1 MKPTIIIEKKNRV
14 DSFNCTPSILH
25 LFLDS
30 NITLTV
36 IMDYINLFK
45 SSLNAVNLLH
55 DHLTRPTR
63 YMMDPLYYHE
73 IFT

>member
-1 MKPTIIIEKKNRV
+1 MKPTIIIEKKNRI

-45 SSLNAVNLLH
+45 SLLNAVIYDMTISPGQH
-55 DHLTRPTR
+55 
-63 YMMDPLYYHE
+63 
-73 IFT
+73 II

>member
-25 LFLDS
+25 LFLNS

-45 SSLNAVNLLH
+45 SLLNAVIYDVTISPGQH
-55 DHLTRPTR
+55 V
-63 YMMDPLYYHE
+63 
-73 IFT
+73 I